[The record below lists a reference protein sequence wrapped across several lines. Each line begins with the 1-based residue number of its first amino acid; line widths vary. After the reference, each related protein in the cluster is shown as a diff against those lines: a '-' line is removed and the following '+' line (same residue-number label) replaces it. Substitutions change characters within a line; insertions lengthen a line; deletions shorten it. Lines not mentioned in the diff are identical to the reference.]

1 VEEFVDGIT
10 QQQGNKKKMFL
21 RKQGLNVD
29 YVQKVKIVFER

>member
-1 VEEFVDGIT
+1 LEEFVDGFT

-21 RKQGLNVD
+21 RKQGWNVD